1 MRYWNLIAILAV
13 SGCGTNQVA
22 VQGVTPA
29 SVKDAVH
36 CQISAALRSASG
48 ANSALKPY
56 AASYIIT
63 LKIERKYG
71 AGINT
76 LQWGVP
82 YNTHKI
88 NLGAGF
94 SLLDRKFETTVL
106 KGTVTQDEATGAWCA
121 DMKGLKPFHGD
132 LGLGD
137 WLRSAVSNHLKPGEF
152 GHTIEFGID
161 YDGSFKP
168 GFTLVSANGEVGFTG
183 HQTLTNT
190 LDISLFDNTPKPP
203 QKVEIVNKDG
213 KQVIVTTPAS
223 PPSNA
228 GDKVLDILQNDRT
241 VKTQ

>member
-1 MRYWNLIAILAV
+1 MRFWAFLAIAAV
-13 SGCGTNQVA
+13 SGCGTDQVA

-36 CQISAALRSASG
+36 CQISSTLRKAAKT
-48 ANSALKPY
+48 NSALIPY

-94 SLLDRKFETTVL
+94 SLQDRKFETTVL

-121 DMKGLKPFHGD
+121 NQKGLKPFHGD
-132 LGLGD
+132 LGLGE
-137 WLRSAVSNHLKPGEF
+137 WLSTAVSNHLKPDDF

-168 GFTLVSANGEVGFTG
+168 GFTLANANGEAGFTG

-190 LDISLFDNTPKPP
+190 LDLSLFDNTPKPP
-203 QKVEIVNKDG
+203 QKVEIITKAG
-213 KQVIVTTPAS
+213 KQVIVTTPAT
-223 PPSNA
+223 PPSNG
-228 GDKVLDILQNDRT
+228 GDKVLDILQNDR
-241 VKTQ
+241 VLNTQ